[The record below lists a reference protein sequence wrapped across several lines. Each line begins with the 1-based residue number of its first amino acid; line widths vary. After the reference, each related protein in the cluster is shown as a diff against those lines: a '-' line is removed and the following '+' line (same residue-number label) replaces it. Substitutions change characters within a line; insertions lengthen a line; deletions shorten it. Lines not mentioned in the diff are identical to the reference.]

1 MTVLARLAGVFA
13 RLTEAAGVP
22 VCFECRAPMALR
34 REEAIGDLPVAVER
48 SYVCGGCGARVTH
61 CQLWAIPD

>member
-1 MTVLARLAGVFA
+1 VTILARLTGAIA

-22 VCFECRAPMALR
+22 VCSKCRLAMALW
-34 REEAIGDLPVAVER
+34 REAAIGELPVAVER
-48 SYVCGGCGARVTH
+48 TYVCGGCGARITH